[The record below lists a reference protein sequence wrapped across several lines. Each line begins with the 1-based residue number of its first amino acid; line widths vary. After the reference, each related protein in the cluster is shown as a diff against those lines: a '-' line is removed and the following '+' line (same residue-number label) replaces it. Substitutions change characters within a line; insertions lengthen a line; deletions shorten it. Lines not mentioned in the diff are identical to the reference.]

1 MFVEPWDYDVNQLIS
16 RVSCSFWSWKKKA
29 GTVGKC
35 DFTTA
40 KIHDKSG
47 FSVVRFE
54 VLQVEHLKNIPKN

>member
-1 MFVEPWDYDVNQLIS
+1 MMWT
-16 RVSCSFWSWKKKA
+16 SWFRELVVHFDPEKKA

-35 DFTTA
+35 DVTTA